1 MSEMEFAKREI
12 SKIELPK
19 IGLRNIKTAVSV
31 FLCIALFQ
39 ILDRPD
45 PFYACIA
52 AVMCTKETVG
62 ITYKASSDRMIG
74 SIIGGFIGLIL
85 MITKKYIEFPL
96 SIALMTGIGIVT
108 VICLCNLIKRPGACA
123 ISCIVPLS
131 IITISHNSTP
141 YIYVFNRVLD
151 TFIGIIITVVINRFI
166 YPRNKMC

>member
-1 MSEMEFAKREI
+1 MSEMKLTKREF
-12 SKIELPK
+12 SKIEITR
-19 IGLRNIKTAVSV
+19 IGMRNIKTAISI
-31 FLCIALFQ
+31 FLCIVLFQ
-39 ILDRPD
+39 ILNRQE

-74 SIIGGFIGLIL
+74 SIIGGFVGLLLIV
-85 MITKKYIEFPL
+85 IKRYIQFQL

-108 VICLCNLIKRPGACA
+108 VIYLCNLIKRPGACA

-151 TFIGIIITVVINRFI
+151 TSIGIIITVIINRFI